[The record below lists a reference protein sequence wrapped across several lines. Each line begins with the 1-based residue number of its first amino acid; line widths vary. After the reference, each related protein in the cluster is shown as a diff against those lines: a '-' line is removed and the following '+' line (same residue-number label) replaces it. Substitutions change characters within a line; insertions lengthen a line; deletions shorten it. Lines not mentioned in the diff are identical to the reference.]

1 MRAGKE
7 VCKMEN
13 IILQTHGISVKY
25 GNFLALDDVSISL
38 KNKHIY
44 GFIGEN
50 GAGKTTLMRV
60 LTGLLYPTSGDFSL
74 FGKNEPSDILKM
86 RRHIGS
92 TIEAPALYPEYSAYR
107 NLELQRILIGNPDR
121 DICDKLLGMV
131 GLTEVRDKKVRKFSI
146 GMKQRLSIAMAL
158 VGRPRLLILD
168 EPINGLD
175 PKNISELRSLLKR
188 LNEENDVTLFLSS
201 HILNELYQLAT
212 DYYIIHKGKIIES
225 LTHDELDEKCR
236 QYIKIKTSEL
246 PKCITVLEKE
256 FQDAEYTAIDDE
268 TLHLFSHTDRAE
280 AIAKLL
286 MENHIVTKE
295 FSVTEQSLEEYF
307 LGITGGGSNA

>member
-1 MRAGKE
+1 
-7 VCKMEN
+7 MEN
-13 IILQTHGISVKY
+13 VILQTRNIVKSY
-25 GNFLALDDVSISL
+25 RHFNALDNISITL
-38 KNKHIY
+38 KAGHIY
-44 GFIGEN
+44 GLIGEN

-60 LTGLLYPTSGDFSL
+60 MTGLLYPTSGDLSL

-107 NLELQRILIGNPDR
+107 NLELQRILIGNPDKE
-121 DICDKLLGMV
+121 ICDKLLGMV
-131 GLTEVRDKKVRKFSI
+131 GLAEVKERKARKFSM

-158 VGRPRLLILD
+158 VGKPRLLILD

-175 PKNISELRSLLKR
+175 PKNISELRNLLKR

-201 HILNELYQLAT
+201 HILNELYLLAT
-212 DYYIIHKGKIIES
+212 DYYIIHKGRIIES

-236 QYIKIKTSEL
+236 QYIKIKTSGL
-246 PKCITVLEKE
+246 PKCITVIERA
-256 FQDAEYTAIDDE
+256 FHDAEYTVIDDE
-268 TLHLFSHTDRAE
+268 TMHLFSHTDRAE
-280 AIAKLL
+280 AIARLL

-307 LGITGGGSNA
+307 LGITGGDSNA

>member
-1 MRAGKE
+1 
-7 VCKMEN
+7 MEN

-25 GNFLALDDVSISL
+25 GNFLALNDVSISL

-50 GAGKTTLMRV
+50 GAGKTTLMKV
-60 LTGLLYPTSGDFSL
+60 LTGLLYPTNGDFWL
-74 FGKNEPSDILKM
+74 FGKNRPCDILKM

-107 NLELQRILIGNPDR
+107 NLELQRILIGNTDKE
-121 DICDKLLGMV
+121 ICDKLLGVV
-131 GLTEVRDKKVRKFSI
+131 GLTKVKDKKVGKFSM

-158 VGRPRLLILD
+158 VGKPRLLILD

-201 HILNELYQLAT
+201 HILNELYLLAT
-212 DYYIIHKGKIIES
+212 DYYIIHKGSIIKS
-225 LTHDELDEKCR
+225 LTHDELDEK
-236 QYIKIKTSEL
+236 L
-246 PKCITVLEKE
+246 
-256 FQDAEYTAIDDE
+256 
-268 TLHLFSHTDRAE
+268 
-280 AIAKLL
+280 
-286 MENHIVTKE
+286 
-295 FSVTEQSLEEYF
+295 SVTGQSLEEYF
-307 LGITGGGSNA
+307 LSITGGDSNV

>member
-1 MRAGKE
+1 
-7 VCKMEN
+7 MEN

-25 GNFLALDDVSISL
+25 GSFPALDDVNISL

-74 FGKNEPSDILKM
+74 FGKTEPNDILEM
-86 RRHIGS
+86 RRHMGS

-107 NLELQRILIGNPDR
+107 NLELQRILIGNPDEG
-121 DICDKLLGMV
+121 ICDKLLGMV
-131 GLTEVRDKKVRKFSI
+131 GLTEVRDKKVRKFSM

-158 VGRPRLLILD
+158 VGKPRLLILD
-168 EPINGLD
+168 EPTNGLD

-188 LNEENDVTLFLSS
+188 LNEENGITLFISS
-201 HILNELYQLAT
+201 HILNELYLLAT

-246 PKCITVLEKE
+246 PKCITVIEKA
-256 FQDAEYTAIDDE
+256 FNDAKYTAIDDE

-280 AIAKLL
+280 SIAKLL

-295 FSVTEQSLEEYF
+295 FSVSEQSLEEYF
-307 LGITGGGSNA
+307 LGITGGIGNA

>member
-1 MRAGKE
+1 
-7 VCKMEN
+7 MEN
-13 IILQTHGISVKY
+13 IILQTNGISVKY
-25 GNFLALDDVSISL
+25 GNFLALDNVSISL

-60 LTGLLYPTSGDFSL
+60 LTGLLYPTGGDFLL
-74 FGKNEPSDILKM
+74 FGKNDPSDILKM
-86 RRHIGS
+86 RRYIGS
-92 TIEAPALYPEYSAYR
+92 TIEGPALYPEYSAYR
-107 NLELQRILIGNPDR
+107 NLELQRILIGNPDKE
-121 DICDKLLGMV
+121 ICDKLLGMV
-131 GLTEVRDKKVRKFSI
+131 GLTEVKNKKVRKFSM

-188 LNEENDVTLFLSS
+188 LNEENDVTLFISS
-201 HILNELYQLAT
+201 HILNELYLLAT

-236 QYIKIKTSEL
+236 QYIKIRTSEL
-246 PKCITVLEKE
+246 PKCIIVIENE
-256 FQDAEYTAIDDE
+256 FHDAEYTAIDDE

-280 AIAKLL
+280 SIAKLL
-286 MENHIVTKE
+286 MENHIVIKE

-307 LGITGGGSNA
+307 LDITGGDGNA

>member
-1 MRAGKE
+1 
-7 VCKMEN
+7 MEN

-38 KNKHIY
+38 KEKHIY

-74 FGKNEPSDILKM
+74 FGKNEPSDILEM

-121 DICDKLLGMV
+121 EICDKLLGMV
-131 GLTEVRDKKVRKFSI
+131 GLTEVRDKKVRKFSM

-158 VGRPRLLILD
+158 VGKPRLLILD

-175 PKNISELRSLLKR
+175 PRNISELRSLLKR
-188 LNEENDVTLFLSS
+188 LNEENDVTLFISS
-201 HILNELYQLAT
+201 HILNELYLLAT

-225 LTHDELDEKCR
+225 FTHDELDEKCR

-246 PKCITVLEKE
+246 PKCITVIENE
-256 FQDAEYTAIDDE
+256 FIDAEYTVIDDE

-280 AIAKLL
+280 SIARLL
-286 MENHIVTKE
+286 MDHHIVTKE

-307 LGITGGGSNA
+307 LGITGGDSNA

>member
-1 MRAGKE
+1 
-7 VCKMEN
+7 MEN
-13 IILQTHGISVKY
+13 MILQTHGITVKY

-107 NLELQRILIGNPDR
+107 NLELQRILIGNPDME
-121 DICDKLLGMV
+121 ICDKLLGMM
-131 GLTEVRDKKVRKFSI
+131 GLAGVRDKKVRKFSV

-188 LNEENDVTLFLSS
+188 LNEENDVTLFISS
-201 HILNELYQLAT
+201 HILSELYLLAT
-212 DYYIIHKGKIIES
+212 DYYMIHKGKIIES

-236 QYIKIKTSEL
+236 QYIKIKTFEL
-246 PKCITVLEKE
+246 PKCITVIENE
-256 FQDAEYTAIDDE
+256 FHDAEYTVIDDE

-307 LGITGGGSNA
+307 LGVTGGDSNA

>member
-1 MRAGKE
+1 
-7 VCKMEN
+7 MEN

-38 KNKHIY
+38 KESHIY

-50 GAGKTTLMRV
+50 GAGKTTLMKV
-60 LTGLLYPTSGDFSL
+60 LTGLLYPTSGVFSL
-74 FGKNEPSDILKM
+74 FGKNVPSDILKM

-92 TIEAPALYPEYSAYR
+92 TIEAPVLYPEYSAYR

-121 DICDKLLGMV
+121 EICDKLLGMV
-131 GLTEVRDKKVRKFSI
+131 GLTEVRDKKVRKFSM

-158 VGRPRLLILD
+158 VGKPRLLILD

-188 LNEENDVTLFLSS
+188 LNEENDVTLLISS
-201 HILNELYQLAT
+201 HILSELYLLAT

-246 PKCITVLEKE
+246 PKCITVIEKE
-256 FQDAEYTAIDDE
+256 FHDPEYTVMDDE

-280 AIAKLL
+280 SIAKLL

>member
-1 MRAGKE
+1 
-7 VCKMEN
+7 MES

-25 GNFLALDDVSISL
+25 GSFLALDDVSISL
-38 KNKHIY
+38 KKSHIY

-50 GAGKTTLMRV
+50 GAGKTTLMKV

-86 RRHIGS
+86 RRYIGS

-107 NLELQRILIGNPDR
+107 NLELQRILIGNPDKE
-121 DICDKLLGMV
+121 ICNELLGTV
-131 GLTEVRDKKVRKFSI
+131 GLTEVKDKKVRTFSM
-146 GMKQRLSIAMAL
+146 GMKQRLGIAMAL
-158 VGRPRLLILD
+158 VGKPRLLILD

-201 HILNELYQLAT
+201 HILNELYLLAT
-212 DYYIIHKGKIIES
+212 DYYIIHKGKILQS

-236 QYIKIKTSEL
+236 QYIKIKTSQL
-246 PKCITVLEKE
+246 PKCITVIESE
-256 FQDAEYTAIDDE
+256 FHDAEYTVIDDE
-268 TLHLFSHTDRAE
+268 TLHLFSHTDRVE
-280 AIAKLL
+280 SIAKLL
-286 MENHIVTKE
+286 MENHIVMKE

-307 LGITGGGSNA
+307 LGITGGGRNA

>member
-1 MRAGKE
+1 MFY
-7 VCKMEN
+7 
-13 IILQTHGISVKY
+13 I
-25 GNFLALDDVSISL
+25 

-44 GFIGEN
+44 GFIGAN

-60 LTGLLYPTSGDFSL
+60 LTGLLYPSSGAFSL
-74 FGKNEPSDILKM
+74 FGKNEPSSILKM

-92 TIEAPALYPEYSAYR
+92 TIEAPALYQEYSAYR
-107 NLELQRILIGNPDR
+107 NLELQRILIGNPDKE
-121 DICDKLLGMV
+121 ICDKLLGMV
-131 GLTEVRDKKVRKFSI
+131 GLAEVKDKKVRKFSM
-146 GMKQRLSIAMAL
+146 GMKQRLNIAMAL
-158 VGRPRLLILD
+158 VGKPRLLILD

-188 LNEENDVTLFLSS
+188 LNEENDVTLFISS
-201 HILNELYQLAT
+201 HILNELYLLAT
-212 DYYIIHKGKIIES
+212 DYYIIHKGKIIEA

-246 PKCITVLEKE
+246 PKCITVIENR
-256 FQDAEYTAIDDE
+256 FHDAEYTVIDDE
-268 TLHLFSHTDRAE
+268 TLHLFPHTDRAE
-280 AIAKLL
+280 SIAKLL

-307 LGITGGGSNA
+307 LDITGGDSNA

>member
-1 MRAGKE
+1 
-7 VCKMEN
+7 MED
-13 IILQTHGISVKY
+13 IILQTYGISVKY
-25 GNFLALDDVSISL
+25 GNFSALDDVSIRL

-60 LTGLLYPTSGDFSL
+60 LTGLLYPTSGSFSL
-74 FGKNEPSDILKM
+74 FGKDEPGDILRM

-107 NLELQRILIGNPDR
+107 NLELQRILIGNPDKG
-121 DICDKLLGMV
+121 ICDKLLEMV
-131 GLTEVRDKKVRKFSI
+131 GLAEVRNKKVRKFSM

-158 VGRPRLLILD
+158 VGRPRLLMLD

-201 HILNELYQLAT
+201 HILNELYLLAT
-212 DYYIIHKGKIIES
+212 DYYIIHRGKIIQS
-225 LTHDELDEKCR
+225 LTHEELDEKCR

-246 PKCITVLEKE
+246 PRAITVLEKGLP
-256 FQDAEYTAIDDE
+256 DAEYTVIDDE

-280 AIAKLL
+280 SIAKLL

-307 LGITGGGSNA
+307 LGITGGDSNA

>member
-1 MRAGKE
+1 
-7 VCKMEN
+7 MEN
-13 IILQTHGISVKY
+13 IILQTYGISVKY

-60 LTGLLYPTSGDFSL
+60 LTGLLYPTRGSFSL
-74 FGKNEPSDILKM
+74 FGKNESSDILKM

-107 NLELQRILIGNPDR
+107 NLELQRILIGNSDKE
-121 DICDKLLGMV
+121 ICDKLLRMV
-131 GLTEVRDKKVRKFSI
+131 GLTDVRDKKVRKFSM

-158 VGRPRLLILD
+158 VGKPRLLILD

-188 LNEENDVTLFLSS
+188 LNEENDVTLFISS
-201 HILNELYQLAT
+201 HILNELYLLAT

-246 PKCITVLEKE
+246 PKCVTVIENE
-256 FQDAEYTAIDDE
+256 FNDAEYTVIDDE
-268 TLHLFSHTDRAE
+268 TLHLFSHIDRAE
-280 AIAKLL
+280 SIAKLL

-307 LGITGGGSNA
+307 LGITGGDGNV

>member
-1 MRAGKE
+1 
-7 VCKMEN
+7 MEN

-25 GNFLALDDVSISL
+25 GNFLALDDVSIRL

-44 GFIGEN
+44 GFIGAN

-60 LTGLLYPTSGDFSL
+60 LTGLLYPTRGTFSL
-74 FGKNEPSDILKM
+74 FGKNEPSDIREM

-92 TIEAPALYPEYSAYR
+92 IIEAPALYPEYSAYR
-107 NLELQRILIGNPDR
+107 NLELQRILIGNPDKE
-121 DICDKLLGMV
+121 ICDKLLGMV
-131 GLTEVRDKKVRKFSI
+131 GLAEVKERKVKKFSM

-175 PKNISELRSLLKR
+175 SKNISELRSLLKK
-188 LNEENDVTLFLSS
+188 LNEENDVTLFISS
-201 HILNELYQLAT
+201 HILNELYLLAT

-246 PKCITVLEKE
+246 PKCITAIEKE
-256 FQDAEYTAIDDE
+256 FNDAEYTAIDDE

-280 AIAKLL
+280 SIAKLL

-295 FSVTEQSLEEYF
+295 FSVMEQSLEEYF
-307 LGITGGGSNA
+307 LGITGGDSNA

>member
-1 MRAGKE
+1 
-7 VCKMEN
+7 MEN

-25 GNFLALDDVSISL
+25 GNFPALDDVSISL

-60 LTGLLYPTSGDFSL
+60 LTGLLYPTSGAFSL
-74 FGKNEPSDILKM
+74 FGKNAPFDILKM
-86 RRHIGS
+86 RRYIGS

-107 NLELQRILIGNPDR
+107 NLELQRILIGNPDKE
-121 DICDKLLGMV
+121 ICDELLGMV
-131 GLTEVRDKKVRKFSI
+131 GLTEVKDKKVRKFSM

-201 HILNELYQLAT
+201 HILNELYLLAT

-225 LTHDELDEKCR
+225 LTHDELDAKCR

-246 PKCITVLEKE
+246 QKCITVIEKE
-256 FQDAEYTAIDDE
+256 LHAAEYTAIDDE

-280 AIAKLL
+280 GIAKLL

-307 LGITGGGSNA
+307 LDITGGDSNA

>member
-1 MRAGKE
+1 
-7 VCKMEN
+7 MED

-25 GNFLALDDVSISL
+25 GSFSALDDVSISL

-60 LTGLLYPTSGDFSL
+60 LTGLLYPTSGTFSL
-74 FGKNEPSDILKM
+74 FGKSEPSDVLKM
-86 RRHIGS
+86 RRQIGS

-121 DICDKLLGMV
+121 EICDKLLGVV
-131 GLTEVRDKKVRKFSI
+131 GLNEVKDKKVRKFSM

-158 VGRPRLLILD
+158 VGKPRLLILD

-188 LNEENDVTLFLSS
+188 LNEENEVTLFISS
-201 HILNELYQLAT
+201 HILSELYLLAT

-225 LTHDELDEKCR
+225 LTHDELEEKCR

-246 PKCITVLEKE
+246 PKCITVIEKE
-256 FQDAEYTAIDDE
+256 FNDAKYTVIDEE

-280 AIAKLL
+280 SIAKLL

-295 FSVTEQSLEEYF
+295 FSVTGQSLEEYF
-307 LGITGGGSNA
+307 LGITGGDGNA

>member
-1 MRAGKE
+1 
-7 VCKMEN
+7 MEN
-13 IILQTHGISVKY
+13 VILQTRNITKSYHHFK
-25 GNFLALDDVSISL
+25 ALDDISITL
-38 KNKHIY
+38 KAGHIY
-44 GFIGEN
+44 GLIGEN

-60 LTGLLYPTSGDFSL
+60 LTGLLYPTSGGFSL
-74 FGKNEPSDILKM
+74 FGRSGPSEILKM
-86 RRHIGS
+86 RRYIGS

-121 DICDKLLGMV
+121 EICDKLLGIV
-131 GLTEVRDKKVRKFSI
+131 GLADVKERQVRKFSM

-158 VGRPRLLILD
+158 VGKPRLLILD

-175 PKNISELRSLLKR
+175 PKNISDLRSLLKR
-188 LNEENDVTLFLSS
+188 LNEENDVTLFISS
-201 HILNELYQLAT
+201 HILNELYLLAT

-246 PKCITVLEKE
+246 PKCITVIESA
-256 FQDAEYTAIDDE
+256 FHDAGYTAVDDE

-280 AIAKLL
+280 SIAKLL

-295 FSVTEQSLEEYF
+295 FSVMGQSLEEYF
-307 LGITGGGSNA
+307 LGVTGGDGNA

>member
-1 MRAGKE
+1 
-7 VCKMEN
+7 MEN
-13 IILQTHGISVKY
+13 IVLQTHGISVKY
-25 GNFLALDDVSISL
+25 GNFLALDDISICL

-60 LTGLLYPTSGDFSL
+60 LTGLLYPTSGTFSL

-92 TIEAPALYPEYSAYR
+92 TIETPALYPEYSAYR
-107 NLELQRILIGNPDR
+107 NLELQRILIGNPEKE
-121 DICDKLLGMV
+121 ICDKLLEMV
-131 GLTEVRDKKVRKFSI
+131 GLTEVKDNKVRKFSM

-158 VGRPRLLILD
+158 VGKPRLLILD

-175 PKNISELRSLLKR
+175 PKNISELRGLLKR

-201 HILNELYQLAT
+201 HILNELYLLAT

-236 QYIKIKTSEL
+236 QYIQIKTSEL
-246 PKCITVLEKE
+246 PKCITVIENG
-256 FQDAEYTAIDDE
+256 FHDAEYTVIDDE
-268 TLHLFSHTDRAE
+268 TLHLFSHTDRSE
-280 AIAKLL
+280 SIAKLL
-286 MENHIVTKE
+286 MENHIVTRE

-307 LGITGGGSNA
+307 LGITGGDSNA